1 MKIKKNGKVIVLN
14 ESDLK
19 RIINTSEN
27 LDEGIKKFF
36 RNKIGSKIQGIK
48 GLISGEGYNVTK
60 YAYQL
65 SGAINEI
72 NEELIE
78 TKKEFQRILKEIYT
92 SKMQSVD
99 WEVLDTNLEEGIKAY
114 EYVLDVNNRIMEKLN
129 TVAKETESQSER
141 DND

>member
-78 TKKEFQRILKEIYT
+78 TKMEFQRILKEIYT

-141 DND
+141 DNN